1 MAFIKIALL
10 GNFYYL
16 ILATWINCGLI
27 IVNWGFVFDA
37 LSISMLCMV
46 GVISGCVHFYSVGYM
61 KEDPS
66 SVRFMSYLSLF
77 TFFMFILVSGDNF
90 IQLFLG

>member
-1 MAFIKIALL
+1 
-10 GNFYYL
+10 
-16 ILATWINCGLI
+16 
-27 IVNWGFVFDA
+27 
-37 LSISMLCMV
+37 MLTMV
-46 GVISGCVHFYSVGYM
+46 GTISGCIHFYSVGYM

-66 SVRFMSYLSLF
+66 LVRFLSYLSLF

>member
-1 MAFIKIALL
+1 
-10 GNFYYL
+10 
-16 ILATWINCGLI
+16 
-27 IVNWGFVFDA
+27 
-37 LSISMLCMV
+37 MV
-46 GVISGCVHFYSVGYM
+46 GIVSGTVHFYSINYM

-66 SVRFMSYLSLF
+66 LIRFMSYLSLF